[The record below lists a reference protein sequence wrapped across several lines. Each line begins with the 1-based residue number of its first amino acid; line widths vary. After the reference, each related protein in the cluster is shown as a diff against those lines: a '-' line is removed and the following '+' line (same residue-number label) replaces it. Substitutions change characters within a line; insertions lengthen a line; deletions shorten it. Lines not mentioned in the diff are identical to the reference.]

1 MPNFIAKNLSHNLM
15 QMTSPKETLD
25 YSPNPKDMSEGKDIF
40 PKIWTIQFF

>member
-1 MPNFIAKNLSHNLM
+1 M

-25 YSPNPKDMSEGKDIF
+25 YSSNPKDMSEGKDIF